1 MNMNESLF
9 SDTVKQNGKVRRD
22 TYKVEIICPM
32 RRAPAKPQHIQLL
45 ATEPRMVRLPLT
57 EIVVIMT

>member
-32 RRAPAKPQHIQLL
+32 RRAPAKPQHVQLL
-45 ATEPRMVRLPLT
+45 ATQPELCNFR
-57 EIVVIMT
+57 